1 MSRPFLTLLFSKTLL
16 FCLLYCWKNRC
27 YVYLMRY
34 WGCRTKLWT
43 EIDDT
48 KNFVE
53 WMRLSLFTH
62 TLKCIRENGQLRFG
76 KFKIFVDSIIN
87 FNARKTFFELQT
99 FIELNP
105 KKLCLKNPLFCLSS
119 FLDKM
124 LTSRIVCSVINT
136 LEAK

>member
-1 MSRPFLTLLFSKTLL
+1 MRFLPKNLKQMKILKITMGEKSCHKGHFFFLRSQKIFQKAWHMSRPFLTLLFSKTLL

-27 YVYLMRY
+27 YVYMMRY

-87 FNARKTFFELQT
+87 FNARKTTFEL
-99 FIELNP
+99 
-105 KKLCLKNPLFCLSS
+105 
-119 FLDKM
+119 
-124 LTSRIVCSVINT
+124 
-136 LEAK
+136 